1 MYIIFWKPLQDYIIY
16 NYAALYHICKAL
28 YLVLVTKTIADTH
41 TGTHGHT
48 WTHAD
53 TRPRRLTGG
62 ERERER
68 EREALGLH
76 PILNDLKDSK
86 TIKDLMAIHNSL

>member
-53 TRPRRLTGG
+53 TRPR

-68 EREALGLH
+68 ERHLDCI
-76 PILNDLKDSK
+76 PYSMISK
-86 TIKDLMAIHNSL
+86 TQRPSKI